1 MDCAGDVEPA
11 RSAGGTYS
19 SRRDVL
25 PDALAGAG
33 AARGA
38 GGEPP
43 GTAHGAGGLPG
54 AYTVATRGAEGVA
67 GDRSAGGM

>member
-1 MDCAGDVEPA
+1 M

-19 SRRDVL
+19 SHGDVL

-43 GTAHGAGGLPG
+43 GTARGAGGLPG
-54 AYTVATRGAEGVA
+54 ACTVAARGAEGVA
-67 GDRSAGGM
+67 GDRSADGM